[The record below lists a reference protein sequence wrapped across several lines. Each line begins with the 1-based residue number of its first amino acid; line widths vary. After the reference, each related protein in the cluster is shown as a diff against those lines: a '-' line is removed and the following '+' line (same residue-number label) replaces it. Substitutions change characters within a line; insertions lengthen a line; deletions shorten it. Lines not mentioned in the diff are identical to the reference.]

1 MPKKPKS
8 CWRSTCPL
16 NIALEI
22 FGDRWTLLV
31 LRDLLLKQ
39 LSTFRDFQ
47 QSGEGIASNILSD
60 RLKKLIAEGVICS
73 EKSPDDARVLHYQ
86 PTAKGLDLLPVI
98 VELIIWADRYEE
110 TAAPPKLM
118 RRLITDRE
126 SFIADIRARFPK
138 VPPSAMK

>member
-1 MPKKPKS
+1 MPKTPKS

-39 LSTFRDFQ
+39 LTTFREFQ

-60 RLKKLIAEGVICS
+60 RLKKLIEQGIICS
-73 EKSPDDARVLHYQ
+73 EKSPDDARVLHYR
-86 PTAKGLDLLPVI
+86 PTPKGLDLLPVI
-98 VELIIWADRYEE
+98 LEMIIWADRYEE

-118 RRLITDRE
+118 RRLVADRD
-126 SFIADIRARFPK
+126 SFLAEIRARFPE
-138 VPPSAMK
+138 VRSSSR